1 MFDNKSNIT
10 IEKSSEKSFG
20 YIFTI
25 FFIILGFYPLVKD
38 QSILIW
44 PIVIAII
51 IFAITIF
58 FPKILI
64 LPNKIWLKFGMI
76 LGSVVAPIMMAI
88 IFFITILPTGII
100 MKLLGKDILN
110 IKKNKYKKSYW
121 IDRKKTID
129 SMNNQF

>member
-88 IFFITILPTGII
+88 IFFITMIIYIL
-100 MKLLGKDILN
+100 
-110 IKKNKYKKSYW
+110 
-121 IDRKKTID
+121 
-129 SMNNQF
+129 